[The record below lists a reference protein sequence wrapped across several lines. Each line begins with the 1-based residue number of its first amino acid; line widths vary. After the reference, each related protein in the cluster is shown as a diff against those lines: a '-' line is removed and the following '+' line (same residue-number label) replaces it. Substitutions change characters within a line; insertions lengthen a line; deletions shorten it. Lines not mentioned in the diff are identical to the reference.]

1 MQLRSRRNVG
11 SSACSPNR
19 SIARDRL
26 HAQVGTLQTLSQPCL
41 HANRACAPADLGG
54 KGPRNTEADFSGLVA
69 RVMPNA
75 GRRADQ
81 GRNVHEGTAAED
93 TKVFFAVFR
102 PGASI
107 GRCGVIVDVIAVF
120 DPLPYV
126 AMHVV
131 EAEGVWLERADRRSL
146 LLVPLT
152 TAAVAICAVRADFVT
167 PGIISPAVRP
177 RRILP
182 FRLG

>member
-1 MQLRSRRNVG
+1 MAALDLQRVPSIRALILANHVVERN
-11 SSACSPNR
+11 
-19 SIARDRL
+19 
-26 HAQVGTLQTLSQPCL
+26 QPYRG
-41 HANRACAPADLGG
+41 HTRWREGRVRPADLGG

-81 GRNVHEGTAAED
+81 GRNVPEGTAAED

-120 DPLPYV
+120 DPLPCV
-126 AMHVV
+126 SMHVV

-152 TAAVAICAVRADFVT
+152 TAAVAICAVRADLVT
-167 PGIISPAVRP
+167 PGIYSPAIRP